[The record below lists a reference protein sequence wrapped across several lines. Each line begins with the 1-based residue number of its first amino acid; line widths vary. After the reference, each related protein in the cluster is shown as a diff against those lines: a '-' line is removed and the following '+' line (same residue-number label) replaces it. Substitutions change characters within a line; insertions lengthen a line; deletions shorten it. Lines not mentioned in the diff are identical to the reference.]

1 MSIPITPLDHQKEAL
16 DEIIARANAY
26 YAGAWKNLPIRPRWH
41 SLICGPTGVGKT
53 ALAVLAAE
61 ATGASLL
68 RISAPG
74 WMPAGAHQRGTRES
88 ITVIAEHM
96 ARHERTMLVIDELD
110 KLVDGGSV
118 ASPGGSA
125 SGGSD
130 SWRSYV
136 RGEIYDLTDGRWP
149 AGLRPPDGEDC
160 NEIPLEVLTS
170 KLRESAFILGIGTFQ
185 AWYDQ
190 SSARRSMGFGA
201 ELDTSRTQITADVVA
216 DRIPRELANRFN
228 SDLIKLPDLQPGDYR
243 QIALEAER
251 KLPADMQQAFRTEVR
266 KRIEGA
272 IDAKKG
278 IRFLEE
284 CIMQVLKQASMEQVN
299 PREPRLEP

>member
-1 MSIPITPLDHQKEAL
+1 MSFTTTPLAHQKEAL
-16 DEIIARANAY
+16 VEIIARAKAY
-26 YAGAWKNLPIRPRWH
+26 YAGNWKNLPIRPRWH

-53 ALAVLAAE
+53 ALAALAAE
-61 ATGASLL
+61 ATESSLL

-88 ITVIAEHM
+88 ITVIAEHL
-96 ARHERTMLVIDELD
+96 ARHDRTMLVIDELD
-110 KLVDGGSV
+110 KLVDGGSLTI
-118 ASPGGSA
+118 PGGSA

-149 AGLRPPDGEDC
+149 SGLRPPDGEDC
-160 NEIPLEVLTS
+160 SEIPLDVLTS
-170 KLRESAFILGIGTFQ
+170 KLRESTFIVGIGTFQ

-201 ELDTSRTQITADVVA
+201 DLETSCAQITADVVA

-228 SDLIKLPDLQPGDYR
+228 SDLIKLPDLQAADYR

-251 KLPADMQQAFRTEVR
+251 KLPADMQQAFRAEVR
-266 KRIEGA
+266 NRIEGA

-278 IRFLEE
+278 VRFLEE
-284 CIMQVLKQASMEQVN
+284 CIMQVLKQASMAQVN
-299 PREPRLEP
+299 PCEPSLHP